1 MSTNQSRN
9 VAVHAENS
17 IYTGLRTGMF
27 IFEKATKKRRKRN
40 EPRDEGGD
48 GVAQALEGFSQGIF

>member
-48 GVAQALEGFSQGIF
+48 GVARARKGFGNSVF